1 MHTQRPSVLAAR
13 ATIEAWPPIFKS
25 VYVAAVTSIYDEIEP
40 AAEALVK
47 MIDDRPID
55 EQIGVMACAVFDHV
69 ELITTKAF
77 KAWCQQHHQA
87 VNKYFTR

>member
-1 MHTQRPSVLAAR
+1 
-13 ATIEAWPPIFKS
+13 
-25 VYVAAVTSIYDEIEP
+25 
-40 AAEALVK
+40 VK